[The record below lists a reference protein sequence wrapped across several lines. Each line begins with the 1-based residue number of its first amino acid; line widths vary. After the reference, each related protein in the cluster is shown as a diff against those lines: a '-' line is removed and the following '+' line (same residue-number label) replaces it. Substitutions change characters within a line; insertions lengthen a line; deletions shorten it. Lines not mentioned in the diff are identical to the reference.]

1 MSEDKKQGLSE
12 EDKSREKE
20 LASIDRLFEEIRQY
34 CTGAEFMEKLAFY
47 IKFPYIGAYN
57 AALVEQQRP
66 GARFVL
72 TARKWKKD
80 HGRKIKRNARP
91 VMILLPFYPVEFLF
105 DISDTEPIKENI
117 YVDDNEVI
125 EDIIRCNTN
134 YYAYDYDISYYM
146 KHLEIN
152 LPKFGISYNNDYIVG
167 SERRAEIT
175 NSTDD
180 TIYVRVYK
188 EAMVKYHSYYA
199 ISVDMK
205 AKGADELA
213 LLFHELAH
221 FFCRHIPSS
230 WWKGRDLEI
239 EVKEFEAE
247 TVSYLV
253 CNRLG
258 IKSDPKK
265 YLANYVKN
273 NNEIPPISLDA
284 VFHAV
289 DTIEQLAKE
298 SFNVTKSFMYKNDD
312 KFKNIADIAIKQE
325 KDKEA
330 AKKSF

>member
-1 MSEDKKQGLSE
+1 MTDIKKQGLSKEDERRE
-12 EDKSREKE
+12 EE
-20 LASIDRLFEEIRQY
+20 LTSIDRLFEEIRQY
-34 CTGAEFMEKLAFY
+34 CTGAEFMKKLAFY

-72 TARKWKKD
+72 TARKWKKEYN
-80 HGRKIKRNARP
+80 RKIKRNARP
-91 VMILLPFYPVEFLF
+91 VIILLPFYPVEFLF
-105 DISDTEPIKENI
+105 DISDTIPIDENI

-125 EDIIRCNTN
+125 EDIIRRNSTF
-134 YYAYDYDISYYM
+134 YAYDISYYM
-146 KHLEIN
+146 KYLEIN
-152 LPKFGISYNNDYIVG
+152 LPKFGISYNNNYYVG

-175 NSTDD
+175 YNTDD
-180 TIYVRVYK
+180 KIYVRVYK
-188 EAMVKYHSYYA
+188 DAIVKYHSYYT

-205 AKGADELA
+205 ARGTDEIA

-221 FFCRHIPSS
+221 FFCRHISSS
-230 WWKGRDLEI
+230 WWKSRDLEI

-265 YLANYVKN
+265 YLANYVIN
-273 NNEIPPISLDA
+273 DNEIPPISLDA

-289 DTIEQLAKE
+289 DMIEQLVKE

-312 KFKNIADIAIKQE
+312 KFKEIADIVIKRE

-330 AKKSF
+330 AKQSL